1 MTGTGMPPAPGER
14 HPDGTPGRSMRTGW
28 PGSDTDQMVAAL
40 YHAHYGSLARI
51 AAFLVGDGLAAEE
64 LVQDAFASVYRAW
77 RHLRDREKA
86 LDYLRR
92 AVVSRARSH
101 TAASP
106 GPGGSRAPAGA
117 GQASPEMP
125 GTPLLTTLRG
135 LPARQREALVLKY
148 YADWPDRQIA
158 DAMGISGRAL
168 NAHIRRGVSA
178 LAARATSRRDGPA

>member
-1 MTGTGMPPAPGER
+1 MTGTGVPPVPGGR
-14 HPDGTPGRSMRTGW
+14 QPGGVPGRSMRGGL
-28 PGSDTDQMVAAL
+28 PGSDADQMVAAL

-51 AAFLVGDGLAAEE
+51 AALLVGDGVAAEE
-64 LVQDAFASVYRAW
+64 IVQDAYASACRAW

-101 TAASP
+101 AAASSGPRGPAGDRQASP
-106 GPGGSRAPAGA
+106 G
-117 GQASPEMP
+117 MP
-125 GTPLLTTLRG
+125 GASLLTTLRG

-158 DAMGISGRAL
+158 AAMGISGRAL
-168 NAHIRRGVSA
+168 NAHIRRGLSR
-178 LAARATSRRDGPA
+178 LAACAAPRRDGPA

>member
-1 MTGTGMPPAPGER
+1 MTGTGMP
-14 HPDGTPGRSMRTGW
+14 GRSMRGGW

-77 RHLRDREKA
+77 RHLRDEEKA

-92 AVVSRARSH
+92 AVVSRARFPA
-101 TAASP
+101 AASP
-106 GPGGSRAPAGA
+106 GPRGPRGPRGPAGA
-117 GQASPEMP
+117 GRASPGMP
-125 GTPLLTTLRG
+125 RTPLLTTLRA

-168 NAHIRRGVSA
+168 NTHIRRG
-178 LAARATSRRDGPA
+178 LAALTARAGTDGPDLQPPGRS